1 MSGLIYVPCHCKNF
15 RLFLGR
21 AFEQLLQKSLFLVH
35 AVVAQS
41 YFWSRKCLNTWKEE
55 MLQNDVALPTRS
67 VVTEAG

>member
-1 MSGLIYVPCHCKNF
+1 MLWW
-15 RLFLGR
+15 
-21 AFEQLLQKSLFLVH
+21 
-35 AVVAQS
+35 QS